1 MEKEI
6 AKSEKEM
13 KKIHELLPF
22 LEFSYEESKKAYEK
36 KKLRYENL
44 KEFIVLAKRRVNE
57 EKAESKGV
65 KK

>member
-1 MEKEI
+1 MKKEI

-44 KEFIVLAKRRVNE
+44 KKFIVLAKE
-57 EKAESKGV
+57 ELV
-65 KK
+65 KRKQEDKK